1 MAGTESGQQ
10 ELLRQT
16 YARPNYT
23 QGETKLDQVLL
34 GGNQQAK
41 KSLSD
46 LSSQYSDLA
55 NVFGKKA
62 EDVGAGINQAN
73 EQALKNKQNILQAEN
88 KAWTDLLNPLE
99 QRAVQANIERPQI
112 QQRVYEDVG
121 DDLLLEDTLKRL
133 GLQEGQAL
141 YDLDLSSYLTPNMT
155 ELGINDVANQ
165 QERQK
170 YAALASLFEDPTRTQ
185 IGEQGKNLEPIGFNR
200 QKFDTD
206 AQARAAEFQDKYK
219 TQMTYL
225 PGQNSSHAFTYEQME
240 NEVIPM
246 LQYRLNS
253 RLQMYGNDREA
264 QRLEGVLNAAI
275 ADVNN
280 FKNQFRPTRVIGRQ
294 T

>member
-1 MAGTESGQQ
+1 M
-10 ELLRQT
+10 
-16 YARPNYT
+16 
-23 QGETKLDQVLL
+23 
-34 GGNQQAK
+34 
-41 KSLSD
+41 
-46 LSSQYSDLA
+46 
-55 NVFGKKA
+55 
-62 EDVGAGINQAN
+62 
-73 EQALKNKQNILQAEN
+73 
-88 KAWTDLLNPLE
+88 
-99 QRAVQANIERPQI
+99 
-112 QQRVYEDVG
+112 
-121 DDLLLEDTLKRL
+121 LLEDTLKRL

-225 PGQNSSHAFTYEQME
+225 PGQISSQGFTYEQME